1 MTMRYQAPQ
10 HTGAVYAPS
19 RPYYADENGV
29 IEVPDDAPEGDHAAL
44 RSVGCAAI
52 VDEAPKAKSAK
63 APDPVIEVPAAT
75 TEQQEDDL
83 KA

>member
-1 MTMRYQAPQ
+1 MRYQAPQ
-10 HTGAVYAPS
+10 HTSAVYAPS

-29 IEVPDDAPEGDHAAL
+29 IEVPDDAPEGDRAAL

-52 VDEAPKAKSAK
+52 AEQAPKAKPAK
-63 APDPVIEVPAAT
+63 SPDPIVEAPAAT
-75 TEQQEDDL
+75 TEPQENDL